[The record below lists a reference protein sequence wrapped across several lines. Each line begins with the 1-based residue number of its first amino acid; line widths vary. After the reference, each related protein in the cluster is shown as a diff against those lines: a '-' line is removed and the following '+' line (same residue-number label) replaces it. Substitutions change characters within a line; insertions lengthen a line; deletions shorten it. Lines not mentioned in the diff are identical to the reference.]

1 MNIIKYQNPRL
12 ATWPR
17 FDGLTS
23 WRDLLDSAFELSSA
37 SPGWLPALDVYDD
50 ADKVTVQLEVAG
62 VKKEDFD
69 LSLEDDVLII
79 SGQRQSERGESFR
92 SEREFGSFSR
102 SITLPS
108 PVKADEVKADYE
120 DGILTV
126 TLPKAE
132 EAKPKKIQVSLK

>member
-1 MNIIKYQNPRL
+1 MNIIKYQNPGL
-12 ATWPR
+12 STWPR
-17 FDGLTS
+17 FDRLTS
-23 WRDLLDSAFELSSA
+23 WRDLLDSAFELSNATS
-37 SPGWLPALDVYDD
+37 GWLPPLDVFEDED
-50 ADKVTVQLEVAG
+50 QVTVQLEVAG
-62 VKKEDFD
+62 VKKDDFD
-69 LSLEDDVLII
+69 LSLEDDVLTI

-92 SEREFGSFSR
+92 SEREFGTFSR

-108 PVKADEVKADYE
+108 PVQTDKVKADYE